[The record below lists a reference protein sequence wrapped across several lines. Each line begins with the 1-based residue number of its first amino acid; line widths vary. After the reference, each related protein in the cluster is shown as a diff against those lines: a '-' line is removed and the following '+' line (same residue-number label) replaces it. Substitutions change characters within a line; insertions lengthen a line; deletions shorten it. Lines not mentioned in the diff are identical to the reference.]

1 MNDKILCVDDEENI
15 LAAYQRQLRKQFK
28 IDTALGSVEALK
40 KMSNS
45 GPFAVVISDLR
56 MPEIDGIELLAK
68 VKQFAPDTVRM
79 MLTGN
84 ADLHAAIEAVN
95 QGNIFRFLTK
105 PCHPEMLAQAL
116 QAGLEQYRLIVTEK
130 ELLEQTLKGSVGV
143 LIEILSI
150 LDASLFGR
158 ACTLRDNVRE
168 IALSLN
174 VSNLWDLELSA
185 MLSEIG
191 RVTIPTRTIMKE
203 REGSTLTDDERK
215 MLVRV
220 PEIGSQLLSKIPRLE
235 SVAQTVLYQNKNFD
249 GSGYPEN
256 EVVGK
261 DIPLGS
267 RIIKIL
273 NDLNQLESKGEPLDA
288 ALEVL
293 KRRQG
298 AYDPEMLAWIS
309 DWLKYATSRSKQVLK
324 VARFISVDE
333 LQVGQMLL
341 SDIVSKSGAL
351 LISAGTRVSESLRE
365 RISNFARLQEVR
377 EPIHVEITENR

>member
-40 KMSNS
+40 RISNS
-45 GPFAVVISDLR
+45 GPYAVVISDLR
-56 MPEIDGIELLAK
+56 MPDMDGIEFLAK

-84 ADLHAAIEAVN
+84 ADLHAAIDAVN

-105 PCHPEMLAQAL
+105 PCPPEMLAQAL
-116 QAGLEQYRLIVTEK
+116 QAGLEQYRLIVAEK

-150 LDASLFGR
+150 MDASLFGR

-174 VSNLWDLELSA
+174 VSDLWDLELSA

-191 RVTIPTRTIMKE
+191 RVTIPAKTIMKE
-203 REGSTLTDDERK
+203 REGSPLTDDEKK
-215 MLVRV
+215 MLARV
-220 PEIGSQLLSKIPRLE
+220 PEIGSRLLSKIPRLE
-235 SVAQTVLYQNKNFD
+235 SVAQTVLYQDKNFD

-256 EVVGK
+256 EVARKG
-261 DIPLGS
+261 IPLGS

-273 NDLNQLESKGEPLDA
+273 NDLNQQESKGETLDD

-293 KRRQG
+293 KRRKG
-298 AYDPEMLAWIS
+298 AYDPELFEWVS
-309 DWLKYATSRSKQVLK
+309 DWLKSATTRSKQVQK
-324 VARFISVDE
+324 IARFISVDE
-333 LQVGQMLL
+333 LHAGQMLL

-365 RISNFARLQEVR
+365 RILNFARLQEVR
-377 EPIHVEITENR
+377 EPIHVEITENS